1 MALVLAAGAA
11 HAQVQAQALKP
22 LDLWSAAGRE
32 TGLPDTL
39 WKETSPE
46 LARTVLSA
54 LPDRPLSPAMAT
66 LARRVLETGA
76 NAPDGAGSDQ
86 PLAAMRIRA
95 LVALGD
101 LGAAEAV
108 LARSPAIETSEPLSR
123 AKAEVALLAGR
134 DSEACETGRAL
145 QEGRDGPFWLK
156 LRAYCSLVDKQPA
169 AAQVTLDLTHQGGA
183 KPTAFDRLMNA
194 AINGTAAGKP
204 ALDDPLTFALSRR
217 LGLDLTATVPTAPMP
232 VTVALARDP
241 NTPQP
246 TRLEA
251 MARAL
256 RLEAF
261 PVQAVRDAYLASQGV
276 TAPGAT
282 PPPGWTASSTP
293 PPTLEAATADTSA
306 NGEAALYAIATTSSD
321 LSQREAAIS
330 ALLGRSKTNID
341 FLALSRL
348 ASPAI
353 AELTQAQ
360 PALRDP
366 VLFATASA
374 MAWDVK
380 TSSAIRASIQQDA
393 SPSSAPLDLALLDAM
408 IASRSGKGEGLALD
422 RLIERGSRG
431 DAKTR
436 GRAQAAALLM
446 AQAGAPMSPK
456 ALAELASFELA
467 PAKTSP
473 ARIAAL
479 YASATEKRMGETALV
494 ALAIAEPASQG
505 LGTPERAAIAGA
517 LHKAG
522 FQRETSE
529 TVVQGLVALM
539 GK

>member
-1 MALVLAAGAA
+1 
-11 HAQVQAQALKP
+11 
-22 LDLWSAAGRE
+22 
-32 TGLPDTL
+32 
-39 WKETSPE
+39 
-46 LARTVLSA
+46 
-54 LPDRPLSPAMAT
+54 
-66 LARRVLETGA
+66 
-76 NAPDGAGSDQ
+76 
-86 PLAAMRIRA
+86 
-95 LVALGD
+95 
-101 LGAAEAV
+101 
-108 LARSPAIETSEPLSR
+108 
-123 AKAEVALLAGR
+123 
-134 DSEACETGRAL
+134 
-145 QEGRDGPFWLK
+145 
-156 LRAYCSLVDKQPA
+156 
-169 AAQVTLDLTHQGGA
+169 
-183 KPTAFDRLMNA
+183 
-194 AINGTAAGKP
+194 
-204 ALDDPLTFALSRR
+204 
-217 LGLDLTATVPTAPMP
+217 
-232 VTVALARDP
+232 
-241 NTPQP
+241 
-246 TRLEA
+246 
-251 MARAL
+251 
-256 RLEAF
+256 
-261 PVQAVRDAYLASQGV
+261 V

-467 PAKTSP
+467 PA
-473 ARIAAL
+473 RIAAL